1 MDIQVVQK
9 NGQTITVALA
19 VASVAEM
26 RRFVVA
32 HQIGTPDWRAYAKAA
47 DLRAGIVWHQHGRP
61 EREQPDWAAATKPA
75 PKASGNGDGLA
86 ELIAQAVS
94 QYIEPPQ
101 AELDRDGVAA
111 MLADYDS
118 KVQKQLELLAL
129 IKGREITVVQPDG
142 TKHAVGVQHK
152 NFELLLRCMQQRL
165 NVFLCGPAG
174 SSKTTA
180 FEHAA
185 SALGLPFYPQSVG
198 PQTTQSELK
207 GYMSAVGEYVISN
220 FRRAFE
226 HGGVFLLDEADRGN
240 AGVLTFLNAA
250 LSNGY
255 CAFPDAVVKRHPDFI
270 AGAAAN
276 TWGRGADRQYVGATQ
291 LDAATL
297 DRFVF
302 LEWDIDEAFEAAL
315 VGVTRT
321 SKAVQCDEG
330 GTMTAEAWY
339 TQVTKWRRAAHEL
352 GLRVII
358 SPRATIMGCKLFA
371 AGVGRTHVEQL
382 VVWRGLDDTTR
393 HKIAEKAATY

>member
-1 MDIQVVQK
+1 MVTITLVQK
-9 NGQTITVALA
+9 DGSSVERDLA
-19 VASVAEM
+19 EATVAEM
-26 RRFVVA
+26 RSYCAR
-32 HQIGTPDWRAYAKAA
+32 HKLGTPQWRSYAKAP
-47 DLRAGIVWHQHGRP
+47 DLRAAILWQLGQGD
-61 EREQPDWAAATKPA
+61 EPDWAACMQERDGKG
-75 PKASGNGDGLA
+75 KGGDGLA
-86 ELIAQAVS
+86 EMIAQAVS
-94 QYIEPPQ
+94 QYIDPPV
-101 AELDRDGVAA
+101 AELDREAVAA

-118 KVQKQLELLAL
+118 KVQKQLELLAA

-142 TKHAVGVQHK
+142 VKHAVGVQHR
-152 NFELLLRCMQQRL
+152 NFQLLLRCMQQRL

-207 GYMSAVGEYVISN
+207 GYMSAVGEYVVSN

-255 CAFPDAVVKRHPDFI
+255 CAFPDGVVKKHENFV

-315 VGVTRT
+315 VGVTRA
-321 SKAVQCDEG
+321 SEPVQVDQG
-330 GTMTAEAWY
+330 GTMAAEEWY
-339 TQVTKWRRAAHEL
+339 TQVTKWRRAAQEL

-358 SPRATIMGCKLFA
+358 SPRATLMGCKLFA

-393 HKIAEKAATY
+393 QKIVEKAATY